1 MADTKDNKLTL
12 VSEFLLHLT
21 NWERIGMHPG
31 YIFPRIKH
39 WFFNKNEFEFEF
51 GKHKQTREK
60 SRKYNLKIFALC
72 FPSSALYSFPSK
84 LYEQASHSAHFPNIS
99 LLSLLAGRVLALFRF
114 LSRTVSSFLPRV
126 LMMTCFGSTVLFAS
140 SKFNRRVICQY
151 VHESLSHQ
159 CKLINM

>member
-1 MADTKDNKLTL
+1 MADTKDNNKLTL

-84 LYEQASHSAHFPNIS
+84 LYQQASHSAHFPTIS
-99 LLSLLAGRVLALFRF
+99 LLSLLPQDKYWHYSDFFRAPY
-114 LSRTVSSFLPRV
+114 RPSFLGCWWWHV
-126 LMMTCFGSTVLFAS
+126 LVAPFCLLPL
-140 SKFNRRVICQY
+140 N
-151 VHESLSHQ
+151 
-159 CKLINM
+159 LIEE